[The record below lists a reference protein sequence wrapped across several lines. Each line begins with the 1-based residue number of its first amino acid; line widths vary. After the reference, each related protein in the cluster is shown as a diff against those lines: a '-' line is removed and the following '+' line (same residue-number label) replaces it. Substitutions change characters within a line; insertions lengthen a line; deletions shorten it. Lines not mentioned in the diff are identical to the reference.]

1 MSLNNDYFLLYH
13 GVKNETKAAHS
24 FKDVDDD
31 LFLRSLLLSTM
42 RLNFSSL
49 DSYKELIHKISDFIP
64 SSLSE
69 LYLLQYSIILHIQEH
84 NSSEHIKILHL
95 CFNYLYDEK
104 LLNQENHKKLL
115 SLFVPRDFHLYEE
128 KVGPIESEKKDFT
141 QNKRELELFIKEIF
155 EFSDNIP
162 FREDLRSVQSY
173 LDSQKFS
180 IGITGVMNAGKSTL
194 INALMGEEILGSSV
208 VPETANLSLLKYSKE
223 AYSRVMYWSKP
234 EWEKILR
241 SEVFSLLQE
250 SLKQKASKIS
260 EGLINEFFENI
271 HQPLRTLEQ
280 SLANEEAL
288 VQKSLK
294 EYETDDKKRAEL
306 SIKIHYQ
313 LKSLQSS
320 SVRYSI

>member
-104 LLNQENHKKLL
+104 LLNQENHKNFLA
-115 SLFVPRDFHLYEE
+115 S
-128 KVGPIESEKKDFT
+128 
-141 QNKRELELFIKEIF
+141 
-155 EFSDNIP
+155 
-162 FREDLRSVQSY
+162 
-173 LDSQKFS
+173 
-180 IGITGVMNAGKSTL
+180 
-194 INALMGEEILGSSV
+194 
-208 VPETANLSLLKYSKE
+208 LSLLTFICMKKKL
-223 AYSRVMYWSKP
+223 AR
-234 EWEKILR
+234 LR
-241 SEVFSLLQE
+241 AKKKTLPRIRGSWNFS
-250 SLKQKASKIS
+250 
-260 EGLINEFFENI
+260 
-271 HQPLRTLEQ
+271 
-280 SLANEEAL
+280 
-288 VQKSLK
+288 
-294 EYETDDKKRAEL
+294 
-306 SIKIHYQ
+306 
-313 LKSLQSS
+313 
-320 SVRYSI
+320 

>member
-1 MSLNNDYFLLYH
+1 
-13 GVKNETKAAHS
+13 
-24 FKDVDDD
+24 
-31 LFLRSLLLSTM
+31 
-42 RLNFSSL
+42 
-49 DSYKELIHKISDFIP
+49 
-64 SSLSE
+64 
-69 LYLLQYSIILHIQEH
+69 
-84 NSSEHIKILHL
+84 
-95 CFNYLYDEK
+95 
-104 LLNQENHKKLL
+104 
-115 SLFVPRDFHLYEE
+115 
-128 KVGPIESEKKDFT
+128 
-141 QNKRELELFIKEIF
+141 
-155 EFSDNIP
+155 
-162 FREDLRSVQSY
+162 
-173 LDSQKFS
+173 
-180 IGITGVMNAGKSTL
+180 MNAGKSTL